1 MSPVLAGVA
10 LAVTAGAVI
19 AASSREA
26 RAGLI
31 GLTLVL
37 ALGPL
42 LSDPIPGPAVLGA
55 RVVTGILVA
64 YLLRA
69 AAGADEPAGIG
80 SRIGWPATSLIA
92 LAAAIAGLSIA
103 TGLASLEPTGLPR
116 AAGTDIIAVLTA
128 SALAL
133 AAGLASVAVGL
144 APALLGRKAWRT
156 GIGLLLV
163 VQGVVLARV
172 GVAGP
177 PGELE
182 QLGIDGFVLTLGAA
196 AAMLTIIDRR
206 AGSEAA
212 AARTAAED
220 ARADRPARPTRR
232 RRDRSVGGGGASAA
246 QAGLESARGA
256 SAAQAGLESAR
267 GASPR

>member
-1 MSPVLAGVA
+1 MSPILAGVA
-10 LAVTAGAVI
+10 LAVAAGAVI

-37 ALGPL
+37 ALGPF
-42 LSDPIPGPAVLGA
+42 LSDPIPGPAILGA

-80 SRIGWPATSLIA
+80 SRIGWPATGLFA

-103 TGLASLEPTGLPR
+103 SGLASLEPSGPPR
-116 AAGTDIIAVLTA
+116 AGGTDIAAVLTA
-128 SALAL
+128 PALAL
-133 AAGLASVAVGL
+133 AAGLASLAVGL

-206 AGSEAA
+206 AGSEAPA
-212 AARTAAED
+212 SGTAADD
-220 ARADRPARPTRR
+220 ARAVRPARRTRV
-232 RRDRSVGGGGASAA
+232 RRDSSVGVGASTAR
-246 QAGLESARGA
+246 AGLESAGGA
-256 SAAQAGLESAR
+256 STARAGLESAS